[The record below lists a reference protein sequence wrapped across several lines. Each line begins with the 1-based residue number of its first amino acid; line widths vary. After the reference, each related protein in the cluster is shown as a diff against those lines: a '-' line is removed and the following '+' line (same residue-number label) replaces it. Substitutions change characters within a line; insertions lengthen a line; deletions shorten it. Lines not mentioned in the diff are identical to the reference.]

1 MRKVI
6 KFFDIIF
13 ITLALIVF
21 VLSTIVSNFTLNK
34 DYIKKLLRENN
45 IYSTINDEIKKS
57 VKTDLKVSLS
67 EVPNLNVEELV
78 DRTITEDILEKEL
91 DYILTTLY
99 STNKMKVDLSILSK
113 GYSENLDNYIKNNNI
128 KVPEK
133 IEAQIKNVMETNSL
147 GEEDITFF
155 NENYSRYFAKSKD
168 IIKKVRMISLISL
181 ITLVGLTLLLAKQK
195 IRGLYIPALLSSASI
210 YEFGVLLKSFLDT
223 QDIKI
228 GDKKL
233 EVIVTSVKE
242 SLFSSI
248 NNYVVTLLIIGVVLI
263 IVKIIYKVI
272 ISLKRRKKD
281 IGLEIVNNNAQK
293 NESDEEI
300 NRTMDEDIFPNE
312 NLSKEKIEENK
323 EDLND
328 VREEYINK

>member
-1 MRKVI
+1 MRKVV

-13 ITLALIVF
+13 ITFALIVF

-45 IYSTINDEIKKS
+45 VYSTINEEIKKS
-57 VKTDLKVSLS
+57 IKTDLKVSLS

-78 DRTITEDILEKEL
+78 DKTITEDILEKEL

-133 IEAQIKNVMETNSL
+133 IETQIKNVMETNSL
-147 GEEDITFF
+147 GEEDITYF
-155 NENYSRYFAKSKD
+155 NDNYSKYFAKAKD
-168 IIKKVRMISLISL
+168 IIKKVRMFSLISL

-210 YEFGVLLKSFLDT
+210 YGFGILLKSFLDT

-248 NNYVVTLLIIGVVLI
+248 NNYVVTLLIIGGVLI
-263 IVKIIYKVI
+263 IVKIICRII
-272 ISLKRRKKD
+272 ISLKHGKKD
-281 IGLEIVNNNAQK
+281 TESEISNNNAQK
-293 NESDEEI
+293 DELDEEI
-300 NRTMDEDIFPNE
+300 NRIIDVDIFPNE
-312 NLSKEKIEENK
+312 SLSKEKIEEN
-323 EDLND
+323 ND
-328 VREEYINK
+328 VKEETINK